1 MIADHDARVEA
12 CDPNASFIVQAPAGS
27 GKTELLTRRFL
38 RLLARVEDP
47 EHIVALT
54 FTRKAAS
61 EMRERILHA
70 LTDAQQEREPESA
83 HARETREMA
92 KAALANGTARGW
104 RLCEQ
109 PGRLRIFTID
119 GFSNL
124 LSRAFP
130 CQDDAPPPGDVTD
143 APERHYLTAARECV
157 RFAETTPALQPAC
170 RTLLKHL
177 DNNREQLLVFFVEL
191 LKNREPWLA
200 AVMHARHQ
208 DKAVFEN
215 ALAIICEH
223 EKERLRNVI
232 PSDLRE
238 PLCELVREVFNASDI
253 SRCPGRACLRNWFA
267 FDDLPPERASVLA
280 NALLT
285 GKGAFRKHLDQHV
298 GFQKDCVPAK
308 DYQRLKTESGRLL
321 EALAAV
327 PGAKEAFVRVQKMPP
342 MVYSDTQWDT
352 LQALI
357 TLLPVLA
364 GCLMVE
370 FATENVTDFSGI
382 AQYAQNALGDALAP
396 LQLALHLDRA
406 IRHLMVDE
414 FQDTSLSQ
422 FALLEKL
429 VAGWEPDDG
438 RTLFLVGD
446 PMQSIYRFRE
456 AEVGLFLKAR
466 DQGIGDIRLKPLT
479 LSCNFRSGVP
489 VVEWVN
495 AHFATLFPTQEDMQA
510 GAISYSPSTPV
521 REDIAASAPEAY
533 ACENKEVEAEAVIAK
548 ALKLLKEYP
557 EDSIAI
563 LARSRGHLKD
573 ILHRLRTRNI
583 PFQGVDIDGLANLP
597 HVRDTYS
604 LTLALMEPANRLP
617 WVALLRTPWCGLT
630 LEDVH
635 AIAHH
640 QHHLPVP
647 QVLAQIDDIAHLSD
661 SGRLRAKTF
670 GRILTAQLAK
680 RGRMRLVNLVADTL
694 KALAIAPVHTATE
707 NADIAQFLELLRAH
721 EQDGL
726 LSDGTLFKNALKS
739 LYSKQSVP
747 ARLTVMTIHKSKGL
761 EFDSVLLP
769 GLGAPKKPG
778 DKPLL
783 RWLCLPT
790 PDETPLFL
798 LSPIKASIEKECAIF
813 NYLGMLD
820 AEKEHYEQQRLLYV
834 AATRAKKRLYLFA
847 EESTNSSSFKN
858 MLPGVVFA
866 PFEAMEHNTADTRK
880 PVLNRLPDTV
890 FAACSEH
897 IPATGLPP
905 VVINAWT
912 PHRLL
917 GTIAHELLQW
927 AGNHHPQ
934 TVDEL
939 PFHLAHNRLRASG
952 LEREAIKTLESEL
965 YALLAAFFADPRGRW
980 IIKAHQDAHTE
991 WALLLPEGKR
1001 LATRMID
1008 RSFIADGLRWI
1019 IDYKTGKRD
1028 DSDLLTHKNQLNGYA
1043 RLCAP
1048 HTRVPIRCGIY
1059 YLADNHWVEWPHEG
1073 IADEH

>member
-70 LTDAQQEREPESA
+70 LTEAKQEREPESA
-83 HARETREMA
+83 HARETWAMA

-130 CQDDAPPPGDVTD
+130 CQDDTPPPGDVTD
-143 APERHYLTAARECV
+143 TPERHYLAAARECL
-157 RFAETTPALQPAC
+157 RIAETSAAFQPAC
-170 RTLLKHL
+170 STLLKHL
-177 DNNREQLLVFFVEL
+177 DNNREQLLGFFVAL

-208 DKAVFEN
+208 TRTVFEN

-223 EKERLRNVI
+223 EKERLQNAI
-232 PSDLRE
+232 PPDLRE
-238 PLCELVREVFNASDI
+238 PLCTLVREVFNAADI
-253 SRCPGRACLRNWFA
+253 SRYPERACLRDWFV
-267 FDDLPPERASVLA
+267 FDDLPPERAIVLA

-285 GKGAFRKHLDQHV
+285 SSNTFRKRLDNHV
-298 GFQKDCVPAK
+298 GFNKDDVPAG
-308 DYQRLKTESGRLL
+308 DYQRLKAESARLL
-321 EALAAV
+321 EALAAL
-327 PGAKEAFVRVQKMPP
+327 PGAEDAFLRVQKIPP
-342 MVYSDTQWDT
+342 MVYNDTQWDT

-370 FATENVTDFSGI
+370 FASENVTDFSGI

-429 VAGWEPDDG
+429 VAGWEPGDG

-456 AEVGLFLKAR
+456 AQVGLFLKAR

-495 AHFATLFPTQEDMQA
+495 THFATLFPRQEDMQA

-533 ACENKEVEAEAVIAK
+533 ACESKETEAEAVITR
-548 ALKLLKEYP
+548 ALALLKEYP

-563 LARSRGHLKD
+563 LARSRGHLKN
-573 ILHRLRTRNI
+573 ILHLLRTQNI
-583 PFQGVDIDGLANLP
+583 PFQGVDIDGLSNLS
-597 HVRDTYS
+597 HVRDAWS

-635 AIAHH
+635 AIA
-640 QHHLPVP
+640 
-647 QVLAQIDDIAHLSD
+647 
-661 SGRLRAKTF
+661 
-670 GRILTAQLAK
+670 
-680 RGRMRLVNLVADTL
+680 
-694 KALAIAPVHTATE
+694 
-707 NADIAQFLELLRAH
+707 
-721 EQDGL
+721 
-726 LSDGTLFKNALKS
+726 
-739 LYSKQSVP
+739 LY
-747 ARLTVMTIHKSKGL
+747 R
-761 EFDSVLLP
+761 
-769 GLGAPKKPG
+769 
-778 DKPLL
+778 
-783 RWLCLPT
+783 
-790 PDETPLFL
+790 
-798 LSPIKASIEKECAIF
+798 
-813 NYLGMLD
+813 
-820 AEKEHYEQQRLLYV
+820 
-834 AATRAKKRLYLFA
+834 
-847 EESTNSSSFKN
+847 
-858 MLPGVVFA
+858 
-866 PFEAMEHNTADTRK
+866 
-880 PVLNRLPDTV
+880 
-890 FAACSEH
+890 
-897 IPATGLPP
+897 
-905 VVINAWT
+905 
-912 PHRLL
+912 
-917 GTIAHELLQW
+917 
-927 AGNHHPQ
+927 HHP
-934 TVDEL
+934 
-939 PFHLAHNRLRASG
+939 
-952 LEREAIKTLESEL
+952 
-965 YALLAAFFADPRGRW
+965 
-980 IIKAHQDAHTE
+980 
-991 WALLLPEGKR
+991 
-1001 LATRMID
+1001 
-1008 RSFIADGLRWI
+1008 
-1019 IDYKTGKRD
+1019 
-1028 DSDLLTHKNQLNGYA
+1028 
-1043 RLCAP
+1043 P
-1048 HTRVPIRCGIY
+1048 HPAGSRT
-1059 YLADNHWVEWPHEG
+1059 D
-1073 IADEH
+1073 